1 MHLLFFY
8 WFMPDTEHFVYIL
21 QSKKTEQKNKSMK
34 KLVILSLILVL
45 GIQFGCNTNQAA
57 DDTPRRGK
65 KTMYLDE
72 SFKPLIKTAS
82 EVFSGIYPDAE
93 LKLVYTSE
101 SDAMKALSE
110 GTART
115 IFTGRDYTDEERKYL
130 RSRNITVTSDIIAHD
145 AITFIVNLGNTDTL
159 LTQKQL
165 RDFLSGKSTAWTASK
180 KTIEIVFDR
189 VQSANFNYMLKW
201 IGTDFGKQ
209 VHAAKN
215 TEEVIKY
222 VQDHPNTLGVIGYN
236 FISDFDDAAVRAR
249 LKKFIVVGIQG
260 NDKSYWRPGKANIT
274 EKKYPFW
281 RPIWAINSGAP
292 DGLNTGFV
300 SFLNSRQGQLL
311 LEKCELGPG
320 KGTPREINFTTE

>member
-1 MHLLFFY
+1 MPPTEATDYIQHL
-8 WFMPDTEHFVYIL
+8 
-21 QSKKTEQKNKSMK
+21 NKIEKINIMK
-34 KLVILSLILVL
+34 KLVLISLLLVL
-45 GIQFGCNTNQAA
+45 GIQFSCNTNQTP

-72 SFKPLIKTAS
+72 SFKPFIKTAS
-82 EVFSGIYPDAE
+82 EVFSGTYPDAE
-93 LKLVYTSE
+93 LNLVYTSE

-115 IFTGRDYTDEERKYL
+115 IFIGRDYTKEEKKYL
-130 RSRNITVTSDIIAHD
+130 RSLNITVTSDIIAND

-159 LTQKQL
+159 LTQDQI
-165 RDFLSGKSTAWTASK
+165 RDLLSGKRSTWPNSQK
-180 KTIEIVFDR
+180 PIEIVFDR
-189 VQSANFNYMLKW
+189 VKSANFNYLLNW

-215 TEEVIKY
+215 TEDLIKY
-222 VQDHPNTLGVIGYN
+222 VQTNPNTLGIIGYN
-236 FISDFDDAAVRAR
+236 QISDTDDPLVKIR
-249 LKKFIVVGIQG
+249 LKQFKLVGIKG
-260 NDKSYWRPGKANIT
+260 NDRYYWLPNKANISA
-274 EKKYPFW
+274 KKYPFC

-300 SFLNSRQGQLL
+300 NFLNSRQGQLL

-320 KGTPREINFTTE
+320 KGTPREINFIAE